1 MVKTCRPSGTWE
13 MPRRATASGVRPA
26 IELPSKA
33 IVPLVGRN
41 TPEMVSNVVDLPA
54 PLGPTTQT
62 ISPSPTPMEMPRTAG
77 TLP

>member
-1 MVKTCRPSGTWE
+1 M
-13 MPRRATASGVRPA
+13 
-26 IELPSKA
+26 ELPSKA